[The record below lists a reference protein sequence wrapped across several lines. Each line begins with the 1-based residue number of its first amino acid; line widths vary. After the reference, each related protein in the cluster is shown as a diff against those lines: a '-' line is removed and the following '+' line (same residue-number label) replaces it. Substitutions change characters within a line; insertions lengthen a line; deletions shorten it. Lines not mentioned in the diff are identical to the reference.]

1 MLDKIRNVFNRSPSG
16 DSKNAVSLTDTF
28 SYLQSL
34 GLDVSGLRDN
44 NSVTETTYFICLR
57 HLSETMAKMPWEK
70 RKISKQKG
78 KEKDFDGKISK
89 VLNLRPNPYQSAS
102 TFWATVE
109 INKLHYGNAY
119 VYMEYDRAGKIKY
132 LWQLPSQEVQVWI
145 DNEGVIGRE
154 NALWYIWTDSRTG
167 KQYSFSPKEL
177 IHIKTLMSF
186 DGLTGLATKDILKT
200 QLETSKSSTDFLNK
214 LYKNNMFGSKIAV
227 HYDGQLEKKNEV
239 AIAESLERFS
249 TSTNTGKFIP
259 MPAGMKAQ
267 VLDMKLA
274 DAQFFENNKFTVLQV
289 AAAFGIKPNV
299 INDYDKSSYSNSET
313 QQIDFFVNTLQPLFN
328 AYEQELS
335 YKLLSH
341 FEMEKG
347 VRLEINEKVL
357 FKMDSQTQ
365 AEVYTKYL
373 SNFGMTPN
381 EFREAVGL
389 PYIEGGDILIGN
401 GNAISIKDVGKQYQ
415 TVKGGEE

>member
-1 MLDKIRNVFNRSPSG
+1 
-16 DSKNAVSLTDTF
+16 
-28 SYLQSL
+28 
-34 GLDVSGLRDN
+34 
-44 NSVTETTYFICLR
+44 
-57 HLSETMAKMPWEK
+57 
-70 RKISKQKG
+70 
-78 KEKDFDGKISK
+78 
-89 VLNLRPNPYQSAS
+89 
-102 TFWATVE
+102 
-109 INKLHYGNAY
+109 
-119 VYMEYDRAGKIKY
+119 
-132 LWQLPSQEVQVWI
+132 
-145 DNEGVIGRE
+145 
-154 NALWYIWTDSRTG
+154 
-167 KQYSFSPKEL
+167 
-177 IHIKTLMSF
+177 
-186 DGLTGLATKDILKT
+186 
-200 QLETSKSSTDFLNK
+200 
-214 LYKNNMFGSKIAV
+214 MFGSKIAV